1 MTDRDD
7 DAGRDDA
14 PAEPDDAARVERDAA
29 ERLDDAEGAE
39 DDERL
44 RALEDLHQSLED
56 ELERDV
62 GPPGQARR

>member
-7 DAGRDDA
+7 AARPGERSD
-14 PAEPDDAARVERDAA
+14 EPDDAARIERDTAG
-29 ERLDDAEGAE
+29 RLAGAEGAT

-44 RALEDLHQSLED
+44 RALEELHQSLED